1 MTLIYVDG
9 FDAKD
14 TVGKWS
20 IITNGTGSVS
30 WTNSTRLGSGYAV
43 QFSHTTTGIVYG
55 IQRNFTA
62 ASHIFVGAAIQH
74 GRISDQIYS
83 PPFHVLLGDNGTT
96 SHLYLVVNNVGA
108 LQLWRGD
115 GRLINV
121 GSGAYIPNGTM
132 IGTSAAG
139 LVDTNWHYI
148 EIGATI
154 DPTTGAVTVQF
165 DGTVVITFSGNT
177 KNGGT
182 NNSIDAVCYQ
192 GVNGNYFGGFM
203 DVGTPVVDDLYIAN
217 SLGSVNNS
225 FLGDVRVQTLMP
237 NADGTFTQWTPTGSS
252 SHYQNV
258 NEVPDNT
265 ATFNSSATPGQID
278 TYALT
283 NTLPG
288 TGTIFGV
295 QQVTTAAK
303 SDSGSASLIPVL
315 LMPDSTLCYGA
326 TRLPGTSWA
335 TYEDLYE
342 KNPDGNVA
350 WTTTVLDGMEA
361 GVQSA

>member
-1 MTLIYVDG
+1 MTLLFVDG
-9 FDAKD
+9 FDAQD
-14 TVGKWS
+14 TARKWS
-20 IITNGTGSVS
+20 IITNGTGTIS
-30 WTNSTRLGSGYAV
+30 WTNSTRLGSGYAA
-43 QFSHTTTGIVYG
+43 QFSRSSTGVVYG

-62 ASHIFVGAAIQH
+62 ASHIFLGAAIQH
-74 GRISDQIYS
+74 GRIPGQPYS
-83 PPFHVLLGDNGTT
+83 PAFHVLLGDGGTT
-96 SHLYLVVNNVGA
+96 AHLYLVVNSVGA

-115 GRLINV
+115 GRLAAV
-121 GSGAYIPNGTM
+121 PGGAYAPNGTM
-132 IGTSAAG
+132 IASSAAG

-154 DPTTGAVTVQF
+154 DPAAGTATVQF
-165 DGTVVITFSGNT
+165 DGTTAITFTGNT

-182 NNSIDAVCYQ
+182 NSSIDAVCYQ
-192 GVNGNYFGGFM
+192 GLNGNYFGSYTDLGS
-203 DVGTPVVDDLYIAN
+203 PIVDDLYIAN
-217 SLGSVNNS
+217 SSGSVNNS
-225 FLGDVRVQTLMP
+225 FLGDVRIQTLMP

-258 NEVPDNT
+258 DEVPDNT
-265 ATFNSSATPGQID
+265 ATFNASSTSGQTD

-315 LMPDSTLCYGA
+315 LMPDSTMCYGA
-326 TRLPGTSWA
+326 TRLLGTSWT

-342 KNPDGNVA
+342 KNPDGTVA
-350 WTTTVLDGMEA
+350 WTTTVLDGMQA